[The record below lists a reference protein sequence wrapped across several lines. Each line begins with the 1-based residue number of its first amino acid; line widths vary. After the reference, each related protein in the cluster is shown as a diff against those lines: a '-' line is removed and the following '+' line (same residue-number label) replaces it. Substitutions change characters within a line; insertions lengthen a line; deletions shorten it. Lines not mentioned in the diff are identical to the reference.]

1 MTLSK
6 SRAASVMNYFIDNK
20 GLDKSRFM
28 FQGRG
33 ENEPV
38 AENNSAE
45 GKAKNRRVEFQKI

>member
-1 MTLSK
+1 
-6 SRAASVMNYFIDNK
+6 MNYFIDNK
-20 GLDKSRFM
+20 GLDKARFM